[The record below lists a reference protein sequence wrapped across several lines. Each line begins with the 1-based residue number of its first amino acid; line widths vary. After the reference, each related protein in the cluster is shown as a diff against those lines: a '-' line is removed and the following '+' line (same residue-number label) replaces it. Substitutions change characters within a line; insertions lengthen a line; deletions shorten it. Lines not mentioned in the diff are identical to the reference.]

1 MAESKDIPSQ
11 WLEAQALR
19 DGVISVEF
27 VDISIFILLLGV
39 LHEVVFAHTV
49 FPSFFPHF

>member
-1 MAESKDIPSQ
+1 MAESKDILRQ

-27 VDISIFILLLGV
+27 VDISIFVLLLGV
-39 LHEVVFAHTV
+39 LHKVVFTHKV
-49 FPSFFPHF
+49 FPSFFPRF